1 LFEPEYASISGA
13 KIAMRRKTY
22 ECLRRGY
29 TPEVLREIKGL
40 RFFDDADIRFYWQ
53 ETLQGLSLLKKKQ
66 VVNLVEMRRLAIG
79 LIAIELTIKQRIGG
93 EI

>member
-1 LFEPEYASISGA
+1 V
-13 KIAMRRKTY
+13 RRETY
-22 ECLRRGY
+22 ECIRRGY

-40 RFFDDADIRFYWQ
+40 RYFDDADIQFYWK
-53 ETLQGLSLLKKKQ
+53 ETLEDVKLLKKKK

-79 LIAIELTIKQRIGG
+79 LIAIGLTVRQRMGG

>member
-1 LFEPEYASISGA
+1 
-13 KIAMRRKTY
+13 MRRETY
-22 ECLRRGY
+22 ECIRRGY

-53 ETLQGLSLLKKKQ
+53 ETLQGVNLLKKKK
-66 VVNLVEMRRLAIG
+66 VINLVEMRRLAIG
-79 LIAIELTIKQRIGG
+79 LIAIELTVRQRMGG

>member
-1 LFEPEYASISGA
+1 
-13 KIAMRRKTY
+13 MRRETY
-22 ECLRRGY
+22 DCIRRGY

-40 RFFDDADIRFYWQ
+40 RFFDDADIRFYLQ
-53 ETLQGLSLLKKKQ
+53 ETLEGLSLLKNKK

-79 LIAIELTIKQRIGG
+79 LIAIELTVRQRIGG

>member
-1 LFEPEYASISGA
+1 
-13 KIAMRRKTY
+13 MRRETY
-22 ECLRRGY
+22 NCIRRGY

-40 RFFDDADIRFYWQ
+40 RYFDDADIRFYWQ
-53 ETLQGLSLLKKKQ
+53 ETLQGLSLLKKKK

-79 LIAIELTIKQRIGG
+79 LIAIELTVRQRRGA